1 MDADARPNTGR
12 FHTQPL
18 SHRDARVIIIGMM
31 SVGIVGYATSAL
43 VRLAGDYLM
52 QWRVRELALGGGR

>member
-1 MDADARPNTGR
+1 MIEGLLGLVAMMA
-12 FHTQPL
+12 L
-18 SHRDARVIIIGMM
+18 CCLRVPISFAMAA
-31 SVGIVGYATSAL
+31 VGIVGYATSAL

>member
-1 MDADARPNTGR
+1 M
-12 FHTQPL
+12 
-18 SHRDARVIIIGMM
+18 VIIIGMI
-31 SVGIVGYATSAL
+31 SVGIVGYASSAL